1 MVVIDAHLHLLQG
14 RHASGDR
21 PRSLDEL
28 VDVDVAQLVTGL
40 DQLGVQAVVSLAQ
53 EMTRVRDQW
62 LGSNELAVD
71 RRVAG
76 DHGVWTECMLL
87 DATYDRGLTLPTRFA
102 LSDRVRRRRRGAG

>member
-1 MVVIDAHLHLLQG
+1 MVVIDAHSHLLQG
-14 RHASGDR
+14 RHTSGDR

-28 VDVDVAQLVTGL
+28 GDVDVAHLLTGL

-71 RRVAG
+71 RRVVG
-76 DHGVWTECMLL
+76 DHGARAERMLL
-87 DATYDRGLTLPTRFA
+87 DATYDRGPTLSTRFA
-102 LSDRVRRRRRGAG
+102 LSDRVRRRRGGAG